1 MFDVSLLQNCDATIQ
16 FLKYDKMDV
25 SETKTICKVHSVTI
39 INGKVFLFFFL
50 IGGEFLVV

>member
-25 SETKTICKVHSVTI
+25 SETKTINCKVHSVTI
-39 INGKVFLFFFL
+39 INCKVF
-50 IGGEFLVV
+50 

>member
-25 SETKTICKVHSVTI
+25 SETKTICI
-39 INGKVFLFFFL
+39 IIARSIQLP
-50 IGGEFLVV
+50 